1 MLFKRR
7 DQIGIFE
14 RLRVWL
20 WPRVSWRRSTLYFFK
35 RILRL
40 SATPYAISMG
50 AAIGAFTSCTPFIGL
65 HFVIAAAI
73 AYLLRGNLIAS
84 AVGTS
89 FGNPLSFP
97 FIWLG
102 TYKLGQTMLG
112 GNGERTAPEFGDQLY
127 QQSFEQLWPLIK
139 PMMAG
144 AVPIGLASGLVIY
157 CIVYQSVTVYQK
169 RRRERFQMLRSK
181 NIKRD
186 VGASAGQTI

>member
-7 DQIGIFE
+7 DQMGHIE
-14 RLRVWL
+14 RLRVWI

-50 AAIGAFTSCTPFIGL
+50 AAAGAFTSCTPFIGL
-65 HFVIAAAI
+65 HFVIAAII

-89 FGNPLSFP
+89 FGNPLTFP
-97 FIWLG
+97 FIWAA
-102 TYKLGQTMLG
+102 TYETGQLILG
-112 GNGERTAPEFGDQLY
+112 GKSPELPEFGEQLY

-139 PMMAG
+139 PMMFG
-144 AVPIGLASGLVIY
+144 AIPIGLASGLVMY
-157 CIVYQSVTVYQK
+157 VIVYQSVTVYQTK
-169 RRRERFQMLRSK
+169 RRKRFQMLRDQK
-181 NIKRD
+181 IKRN
-186 VGASAGQTI
+186 VGSSAGQTI

>member
-7 DQIGIFE
+7 DQIGYIE

-50 AAIGAFTSCTPFIGL
+50 AAAGAFTSCTPFLGL
-65 HFVIAAAI
+65 HFVIAAII

-84 AVGTS
+84 AVGTT
-89 FGNPLSFP
+89 FGNPLTFP
-97 FIWLG
+97 FIWAA
-102 TYKLGQTMLG
+102 TYETGNLILG
-112 GNGERTAPEFGDQLY
+112 GDSPGLPEFGEKLY

-139 PMMAG
+139 PMMVG
-144 AVPIGLASGLVIY
+144 AIPIGLASALVMY
-157 CIVYQSVTVYQK
+157 VIVYQSVTVYQTK
-169 RRRERFQMLRSK
+169 RRKRFKMLRDK
-181 NIKRD
+181 KINRD
-186 VGASAGQTI
+186 VGTSAGQTV

>member
-7 DQIGIFE
+7 DEIGLFE
-14 RLRVWL
+14 RLRVWM

-50 AAIGAFTSCTPFIGL
+50 AAAGAFTSCTPFLGL
-65 HFVIAAAI
+65 HFVIAAII

-89 FGNPLSFP
+89 VGNPLTFP
-97 FIWLG
+97 FIWAA
-102 TYKLGQTMLG
+102 TYETGQLFLG
-112 GNGERTAPEFGDQLY
+112 GDSPGLPEFGEQLY

-139 PMMAG
+139 PMMVG
-144 AVPIGLASGLVIY
+144 AIPIGLAAGLVMY
-157 CIVYQSVTVYQK
+157 VIVYQSVTVYQTK
-169 RRRERFQMLRSK
+169 RRKRFQMLRDQK
-181 NIKRD
+181 VKRS
-186 VGASAGQTI
+186 VGSSAEQTI

>member
-7 DQIGIFE
+7 DRLGHVE

-50 AAIGAFTSCTPFIGL
+50 AAAGAFTSCTPFLGL

-97 FIWLG
+97 FIWAA
-102 TYKLGQTMLG
+102 TYETGQLILG
-112 GNGERTAPEFGDQLY
+112 GKGPELPEFGEKLY
-127 QQSFEQLWPLIK
+127 KQSFEQLWPVIE
-139 PMMAG
+139 PMMVG
-144 AVPIGLASGLVIY
+144 AVPIGLAAGLVVY
-157 CIVYQSVTVYQK
+157 FIVYQSVTVYQAK
-169 RRRERFQMLRSK
+169 RRKHFQMLRDK
-181 NIKRD
+181 KIKRD
-186 VGASAGQTI
+186 MGSSAEQII